1 MRNNSNRLVASSP
14 QDGDLSAQM
23 LSQNKEIIS
32 VDSEGIF
39 NFTTPTEFVELPSKG
54 RYYPEG
60 HILHNV
66 ESLEIRFMTAK
77 DEDILTSKSLIKQ
90 GVVIDRLVDN
100 LLVDK
105 RVKASVMLSGDKNA
119 ILVAARA
126 TAFGSEYVTKMT
138 CPSCNYVSDYTFD
151 LAEIQAKEI
160 PDLEQLGVEE
170 TEDGTFVF
178 KTPKTNVEVEIKI
191 LSSKEEADIVQS
203 MDKRSKKGLPESA
216 LTTLLSAIIVSVN
229 GVTNKVQL
237 YQFVENLPTQDSRHI
252 KNIYQ
257 KILPSLDM
265 RQQFAC
271 PNCSFNQEVDIP
283 ITVDFFWS
291 DR

>member
-1 MRNNSNRLVASSP
+1 MRNNSNRFVASSP
-14 QDGDLSAQM
+14 QDGDISAQM
-23 LSQNKEIIS
+23 LSQDKEILS
-32 VDSEGIF
+32 VDGNGVF

-54 RYYPEG
+54 KYYPED

-100 LLVDK
+100 ILVDK
-105 RVKASVMLSGDKNA
+105 RIKAIEMLSGDKNA

-126 TAFGSEYVTKMT
+126 TAFGSDYTTKMT
-138 CPSCNYVSDYTFD
+138 CPSCNYISDYTFD
-151 LAEIQAKEI
+151 LNEVNPKEI
-160 PDLEQLGVEE
+160 PNLEELGVEE
-170 TEDGTFVF
+170 TEDGTFTF
-178 KTPKTNVEVEIKI
+178 RTPKTNVEVEIKI
-191 LSSKEEADIVQS
+191 LSSKEEAQILQS

-229 GVTNKVQL
+229 GITNKVQL
-237 YQFVENLPTQDSRHI
+237 FQFVENLPTQDSRHI
-252 KNIYQ
+252 KNTYQ
-257 KILPSLDM
+257 KILPALDM
-265 RQQFAC
+265 RQHFSC